1 MLKIL
6 LTGGARMN
14 RIKEIIERRGI
25 SQTELARMTGI
36 DQGELSKIINERKT
50 VTLPT
55 AKRISKVL
63 GYSMDYIWPD

>member
-1 MLKIL
+1 
-6 LTGGARMN
+6 MN